1 MATLPFFVQEG
12 LMSHSGKKISDK
24 NENSNVVLDQ
34 WIIVDAHNDTMMK
47 VVDPENYSPT
57 VDIGQPTTF
66 HIDLPK
72 MRAGNVK
79 IAYFAA
85 YTLDHGT
92 FEKNNN
98 MILASINAL
107 QFTENNNKDCF
118 CVATSYSEIEK
129 TIQSN
134 HRIGIQTIEGAY
146 AFTESN
152 MNNLLQQY
160 SDLGVK
166 VIAPVWNHS
175 NTIGEGTLA
184 QFVDGTPSSGGLT
197 KLGREFIGAMNEKG
211 IVIDVSHMNERTF
224 WDAIHL
230 SKLPLIASHSGASVI
245 KPHVRNLTDEQ
256 LKAIAEKDGVINVVF
271 CRYFIG
277 DENAGVSELVDH
289 IDHIV
294 KTVGIRHV
302 GLGSDFDGATMP
314 VDLQDISQV
323 GKIIETLES
332 RGYQSDDIGFILG
345 GNNLR
350 VLKCHD
356 KPLQTVGKMK
366 GALTIEKKQEFYRIL
381 LPLEEEVIN
390 KSDLKNM
397 KIKCIFDGLLKP
409 IEWHSDTNY
418 LEVILEKSIQEPFHV
433 ITFELN
439 TPDGERYFC
448 TRVVELR

>member
-1 MATLPFFVQEG
+1 MELN
-12 LMSHSGKKISDK
+12 GKK
-24 NENSNVVLDQ
+24 LDQ

-47 VVDPENYSPT
+47 VVNPENYAPS
-57 VDIGQPTTF
+57 VDIGQSTDF

-85 YTLDHGT
+85 YTSDHGS

-107 QFTENNNKDCF
+107 QFTEKNNNETF
-118 CVATSYSEIEK
+118 CVATSYSDIEK
-129 TIQSN
+129 AIQTDQ
-134 HRIGIQTIEGAY
+134 RIGIQTIEGAY
-146 AFTESN
+146 AFTDSN
-152 MNNLLQQY
+152 MIHLLQQY
-160 SDLGVK
+160 ADLGVK
-166 VIAPVWNHS
+166 VIAPVWNFS
-175 NTIGEGTLA
+175 NSIGEGTLA
-184 QFVDGTPSSGGLT
+184 QYVDGSPSHGGLT
-197 KLGREFIGAMNEKG
+197 NLGRTFISTMNERG

-224 WDAIHL
+224 WDVIHL
-230 SKLPLIASHSGASVI
+230 SKMPVIASHSGANVI

-277 DENAGVSELVDH
+277 DENAGISELVDH

-294 KTVGIRHV
+294 RTVGIRHV

-314 VDLQDISQV
+314 VDLQDISQM
-323 GKIIETLES
+323 GKLIETLVN
-332 RGYQSDDIGFILG
+332 RGYQNEDIGLILG

-356 KPLQTVGKMK
+356 KLHQTTGKLNVT
-366 GALTIEKKQEFYRIL
+366 LTIEETQGFYRIL
-381 LPLEEEVIN
+381 LPIEDEVLEISQSSSTNIN
-390 KSDLKNM
+390 G
-397 KIKCIFDGLLKP
+397 IFDGILKP
-409 IEWHSDTNY
+409 IKWRSDSNC
-418 LEVILEKSIQEPFHV
+418 LEMILEKPILEPYHV
-433 ITFELN
+433 VTFELN
-439 TPDGERYFC
+439 TPDGVRYFC

>member
-1 MATLPFFVQEG
+1 
-12 LMSHSGKKISDK
+12 MSHSGKKISAE
-24 NENSNVVLDQ
+24 NEHSNAILDQ

-47 VVDPENYSPT
+47 VVNPENYAPT
-57 VDIGQPTTF
+57 VDIGKPTTF

-85 YTLDHGT
+85 YTSDHGS

-107 QFTENNNKDCF
+107 QFTENNNKDLF
-118 CVATSYSEIEK
+118 CIATSYREIEK
-129 TIQSN
+129 AIHTNQ
-134 HRIGIQTIEGAY
+134 RIGIQTIEGAY

-160 SDLGVK
+160 TDLGVK
-166 VIAPVWNHS
+166 VIAPVWNYS
-175 NTIGEGTLA
+175 NSIGEGTLA
-184 QFVDGTPSSGGLT
+184 QFVDGTPSNGGLT
-197 KLGREFIGAMNEKG
+197 KLGSEFITAMNEKG

-314 VDLQDISQV
+314 VDLEDISQV
-323 GKIIETLES
+323 GKIIETLLS
-332 RGYQSDDIGFILG
+332 RGYQSDDIACILG

-356 KPLQTVGKMK
+356 KPIQNVGKMK
-366 GALTIEKKQEFYRIL
+366 GAISIEKTNAFYRIL
-381 LPLEEEVIN
+381 LPLGEEMIN
-390 KSDLKNM
+390 RLNLNNM
-397 KIKCIFDGLLKP
+397 TIRCIFDGQIKP
-409 IEWHSDTNY
+409 IEWQSDSNY
-418 LEVILEKSIQEPFHV
+418 LEMIIEKSVLEKSIQEPFHA

-439 TPDGERYFC
+439 APDGERYFC